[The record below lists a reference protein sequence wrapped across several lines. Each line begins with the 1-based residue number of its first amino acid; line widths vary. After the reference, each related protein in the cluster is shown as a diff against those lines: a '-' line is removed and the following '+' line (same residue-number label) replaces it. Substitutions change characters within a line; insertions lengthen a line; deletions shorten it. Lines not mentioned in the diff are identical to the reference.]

1 MRRRSVVVAG
11 IGWAGALAGGTLW
24 AGCAPG
30 GQGPAPSQ
38 AAAQPE
44 DIKQVASRLQVK
56 TVALIDAINAHNDA
70 NIARA
75 KSELQQEADRAEDA
89 VKSQTGVVPN
99 QVNAAVLQIRT
110 GVLNNDL
117 TRLERARTLL
127 QMASQ

>member
-11 IGWAGALAGGTLW
+11 MGGAGALAGGALW

-30 GQGPAPSQ
+30 GQSPGPSQ

-44 DIKQVASRLQVK
+44 DLKQVASQLQVK

-70 NIARA
+70 GIARA
-75 KSELQQEADRAEDA
+75 KSELQREADHAEDA

-99 QVNAAVLQIRT
+99 QVNSAVQQIRT

-117 TRLERARTLL
+117 TRLERARALL
-127 QMASQ
+127 QMAAQ